1 VPPGRGA
8 PVGLGGMAV
17 MQNPHGLQVLVLVL
31 AAVLVLTW
39 LARRLRVAPP
49 AVLLLGGVL
58 LAFVPWMR
66 GVLLSPGVVLLLFL
80 PALLFSEA
88 LTTSL
93 REIRANLRM
102 VLLSSIL
109 LVLATAGAVA
119 AVGHALG
126 LSWPVAWVLGAVVA
140 PTDAT
145 ALAAVAGRMPRR
157 MVTRLRA
164 ESLINDGTALVL
176 FAVAVSV
183 ATGAQAF
190 SWGNVLDSFANSYLG
205 GTVVGLLVA
214 CLAFWARR
222 ISHDT
227 LPENGIYVLTPFAAF
242 LLAEQI
248 HASGVL
254 AVVVCG
260 LALNHVSPHLGSSRS
275 RLQSRGFWQLTTFLL
290 NGALFVLVGLQL
302 PDALRH
308 LTLSSYSLGQGLRAA
323 LLVSAAVIGTRL
335 VWFNTVPYLVRALD
349 RRPQQRARRIGA
361 RQRVPLAWA
370 GFRGG
375 VSLAA
380 ALAVPMT
387 LVDGSRFPARDL
399 IVIVAFGVILVT
411 LLVQGLTL
419 PAVLRWARLPDDG
432 AEAREQRLA
441 EQAAAAA
448 GLVALPPA
456 AARLGVPRAVADR
469 VRAGHEDHLHTLA
482 DPATAG
488 HDAAAAGQ
496 KGHHHHDHRLRRA
509 LLPHKRAAIIRLR
522 DSGAIDGIVLQRE
535 LARLDAEELRL
546 SPPPTIEAE

>member
-1 VPPGRGA
+1 LEGW
-8 PVGLGGMAV
+8 AV

-49 AVLLLGGVL
+49 IVLLLGGVL
-58 LAFVPWMR
+58 LAFAPWMR

-109 LVLATAGAVA
+109 LVLATAATVA
-119 AVGHALG
+119 AVGHGLG
-126 LSWPVAWVLGAVVA
+126 LRWPVAWVLGAVVA

-157 MVTRLRA
+157 TLTRLRA

-176 FAVAVSV
+176 FAVAVAV

-190 SWGNVLDSFANSYLG
+190 SWGNVLASFANSYLG
-205 GTVVGLLVA
+205 GTVAGLLVA
-214 CLAFWARR
+214 SLAFWARR

-260 LALNHVSPHLGSSRS
+260 LALSHVSPHLGSGRS
-275 RLQSRGFWQLTTFLL
+275 RLQTRGFWQLTTFLL
-290 NGALFVLVGLQL
+290 NGALFVMVGLQL
-302 PDALRH
+302 PDALHH
-308 LTLSSYSLGQGLRAA
+308 LALSSYSLGQGVRAA

-335 VWFNTVPYLVRALD
+335 LWFNTVPYLVRVLD
-349 RRPQQRARRIGA
+349 RRPQQRERRIAA

-432 AEAREQRLA
+432 AEAREQQLA
-441 EQAAAAA
+441 EQATAEA
-448 GLVALPPA
+448 GLVALPPT
-456 AARLGVPRAVADR
+456 AARLGIPRAVADR
-469 VRAGHEDHLHTLA
+469 VRASHEEHLGTLA

-488 HDAAAAGQ
+488 HAAAAG
-496 KGHHHHDHRLRRA
+496 GRNRHHHDHRLRRA
-509 LLPHKRAAIIRLR
+509 LLPDKRAAIIRLR

-546 SPPPTIEAE
+546 SPPQTSEAE

>member
-1 VPPGRGA
+1 
-8 PVGLGGMAV
+8 
-17 MQNPHGLQVLVLVL
+17 MQNPHWLQVLVSVL

-39 LARRLRVAPP
+39 LGRRLGVAPP
-49 AVLLLGGVL
+49 IVLLLGGVP
-58 LAFVPWMR
+58 LAFVPWI
-66 GVLLSPGVVLLLFL
+66 GTGGLLLPGVVLLLFL

-93 REIRANLRM
+93 REIRANLRI

-145 ALAAVAGRMPRR
+145 VVAALAGRMPRR
-157 MVTRLRA
+157 TLTTLRA

-176 FAVAVSV
+176 FAVAVAV
-183 ATGAQAF
+183 ATGAQRF
-190 SWGNVLDSFANSYLG
+190 TWGNALGSFAISYLG
-205 GTVVGLLVA
+205 GTGVGVLVA
-214 CLAFWARR
+214 WLAIRARR

-227 LPENGIYVLTPFAAF
+227 LPENGINVLTPFAAF
-242 LLAEQI
+242 LLAEQV

-260 LALNHVSPHLGSSRS
+260 LALSHVSPHLGSSRS
-275 RLQSRGFWQLTTFLL
+275 RLQTRGFWQLSTFLL

-302 PDALRH
+302 PDALH
-308 LTLSSYSLGQGLRAA
+308 DLASSSYSLGQGLRDA
-323 LLVSAAVIGTRL
+323 LLVSATVIGTRL

-349 RRPQQRARRIGA
+349 RRPQQRSLRIGA
-361 RQRVPLAWA
+361 RHRVPLAWA

-380 ALAVPMT
+380 ALAVPTT
-387 LVDGSRFPARDL
+387 LVNGSRFPGRDL
-399 IVIVAFGVILVT
+399 IVIITFGVILVT

-441 EQAAAAA
+441 EHASAAA
-448 GLVALPPA
+448 GLAALPPT
-456 AARLGVPRAVADR
+456 AARLGVPRSVADR
-469 VRAGHEDHLHTLA
+469 VHADHEDHLHTLA

-488 HDAAAAGQ
+488 HDIAVAGPNR
-496 KGHHHHDHRLRRA
+496 HHHHDHRLRFA
-509 LLPHKRAAIIRLR
+509 LLPHKRAAIVRLR
-522 DSGAIDGIVLQRE
+522 DSGTIDNIVLQRE
-535 LARLDAEELRL
+535 LARLDAEELRM
-546 SPPPTIEAE
+546 SPPPAREAE